1 MRCKD
6 PISHRQWGAPVATES
21 KHQHAVKPA
30 MSTCCAPGPVAKMRR
45 RHRACTQLESVRA
58 QHAWVPMAHL
68 DWRCAGSGHAA
79 AHTQRLQLRLEKIKR
94 ARRRN
99 RPHHLKARL
108 PLQCYRRTPGNM
120 HALACPHACSRGGPR
135 RVSMEL
141 PYVTPTANKL
151 RLRVTLIRAE
161 SQETEHQD
169 QRRSLGCRML
179 GAGALTSDFDFLA
192 CSIR

>member
-1 MRCKD
+1 
-6 PISHRQWGAPVATES
+6 
-21 KHQHAVKPA
+21 
-30 MSTCCAPGPVAKMRR
+30 
-45 RHRACTQLESVRA
+45 
-58 QHAWVPMAHL
+58 
-68 DWRCAGSGHAA
+68 
-79 AHTQRLQLRLEKIKR
+79 
-94 ARRRN
+94 
-99 RPHHLKARL
+99 
-108 PLQCYRRTPGNM
+108 
-120 HALACPHACSRGGPR
+120 
-135 RVSMEL
+135 MEL